1 MNTIL
6 LQTSKYLKE
15 WTNHTF
21 GNPVRFPL
29 RSREHALLRRHLCE
43 RPEGVPPDTRRSRL
57 RLEKEGKAL
66 LCITV
71 PVVRMK
77 PYNRCNYLPPKGK
90 KALRDSLKALFDITL
105 WNEME
110 RHLYSLP
117 AVVRREID
125 LWCTRHGISPD
136 SAETVLQ
143 HYRLMQS
150 AYARHGIPV
159 RRKYDCA

>member
-1 MNTIL
+1 MDKPYFRKPRQVSPAFPRARTAPP
-6 LQTSKYLKE
+6 S
-15 WTNHTF
+15 
-21 GNPVRFPL
+21 PL
-29 RSREHALLRRHLCE
+29 RTTGGRA
-43 RPEGVPPDTRRSRL
+43 PETRRSRL

-66 LCITV
+66 LHITV

-77 PYNRCNYLPPKGK
+77 PYNRCNYLPPKGR

-117 AVVRREID
+117 AVVRREVD

-136 SAETVLQ
+136 CAETVLQ